1 MSAVCPWFILAL
13 DPELCRSVDH
23 YCERTSPAFD
33 AEPINALTNL
43 AFLVAGF
50 MAWRLQVAQRDGGG
64 NGLVGSIIFIIPIIG
79 LGSILFHTLAVRWAE
94 WGDVVPILV
103 FMLLYLWLVT
113 RRFLAWTFWPSAL
126 ALSVFF
132 AATLY
137 LEARVPGS
145 FLWGGAMYLPTVFVL
160 IILPLALRG
169 HRPSVGR
176 PFFIA
181 VAVFLMSFTARTLDA
196 PLCAY
201 IPIGTHFLWHI
212 LNAVLLYMLARIAI
226 LHTPLSRKGY
236 SGTNRERSP

>member
-1 MSAVCPWFILAL
+1 VSVVCPWFIAAF

-50 MAWRLQVAQRDGGG
+50 MAWRLQAARRDGSG
-64 NGLVGSIIFIIPIIG
+64 NGLVGSIIFIIPIVG
-79 LGSILFHTLAVRWAE
+79 LGSILFHTIAVRWAE

-103 FMLLYLWLVT
+103 FMLLYLWLVA
-113 RRFLAWTFWPSAL
+113 RRFLGWPFRLSGL

-132 AATLY
+132 AATFY
-137 LEARVPGS
+137 LEAWVPDS
-145 FLWGGAMYLPTVFVL
+145 FLWGGAMYLPTVLVL
-160 IILPLALRG
+160 IILGLVLPR
-169 HRPSVGR
+169 HRPAVGR

-181 VAVFLMSFTARTLDA
+181 VGVFLVSFTARTLDA

-212 LNAVLLYMLARIAI
+212 LNAVLLYLLARIVI
-226 LHTPLSRKGY
+226 LHAPLSRK
-236 SGTNRERSP
+236 